1 MQKWDLE
8 RLSEVWSFYHV
19 LMIELWLESIFK
31 ADVFVGPSEAFEGF
45 FFFKSYEEAIA

>member
-19 LMIELWLESIFK
+19 LMIELWLESIFSAIQ

-45 FFFKSYEEAIA
+45 FFF